1 MRLRSEGS
9 NMNEHAHV
17 SMVVFNNSKL
27 VGFQKSEIQF
37 IHILHV
43 WF

>member
-17 SMVVFNNSKL
+17 SMVVFNNL
-27 VGFQKSEIQF
+27 DLN
-37 IHILHV
+37 ILQELLRATL
-43 WF
+43 